1 MDTIYWPTGDK
12 PNLHGYMINQMDD
25 RSFRHVMVNPDSWS
39 GSISSEG
46 YLGTILLSKGVDYAS
61 GLILH
66 YSGISYISFFKT
78 STGSWTNSGIQR
90 VFTLDNL
97 PSD

>member
-1 MDTIYWPTGDK
+1 MDEIWWGPGANI
-12 PNLHGYMINQMDD
+12 NLHSYVTDQMED
-25 RSFRHVMVNPDSWS
+25 RSFRHVVVNPDVWG
-39 GSISSEG
+39 GSISTEG
-46 YLGTILLSKGVDYAS
+46 YLGTILLSKGIDYAT

-78 STGSWTNSGIQR
+78 STGTWTNSGIQR

>member
-1 MDTIYWPTGDK
+1 MDEVWWGPADGS
-12 PNLHGYMINQMDD
+12 NLHTYMINQMDD
-25 RSFRHVMVNPDSWS
+25 RTFRHVLVNPDMWS

-46 YLGTILLSKGVDYAS
+46 YLGTILISKGINYAT

-78 STGSWTNSGIQR
+78 STGTWTNSGIQR
-90 VFTLDNL
+90 VFTLNNI
-97 PSD
+97 PNS